1 MKEWD
6 VLLVVD
12 MQNDFIDG
20 ALGTKEAPKIID
32 NVVATI
38 DVFKD
43 YGDIIVYT
51 KDLHDDHYSET
62 REGMFIHTKHCMK
75 NTHGADICD
84 KVHNALEDDECKA
97 HDIIKL
103 EKSTFGATIDPLYL
117 RLRRY
122 NNFDWCRTLE
132 VNKHRNKIKKIF
144 IVGLCTDI
152 CILSNAIILQNLF
165 PDAEII
171 VDASSCAGTTP
182 EAHDRA
188 LECMMGLG
196 ITVAGM
202 GEEPWREK

>member
-20 ALGTKEAPKIID
+20 ALGTKEAPQIID
-32 NVVATI
+32 NVVSTI

-43 YGDIIVYT
+43 HGDIIVYT
-51 KDLHDDHYSET
+51 KDLHDDHYSRT
-62 REGMFIHTKHCMK
+62 RERMFIHKEHCMI
-75 NTHGADICD
+75 NTNGADICD
-84 KVHNALEDDECKA
+84 KVYMALENNYHKA
-97 HDIIKL
+97 HDIIELK
-103 EKSTFGATIDPLYL
+103 KSTFGVIDPLYHV
-117 RLRRY
+117 LRRY
-122 NNFDWCRTLE
+122 NNFDKWQTPE
-132 VNKHRNKIKKIF
+132 VNKHRNKIDRIF
-144 IVGLCTDI
+144 IIGLCTDI
-152 CILSNAIILQNLF
+152 CILSNAIIAQNLF

-196 ITVAGM
+196 ITVVGM
-202 GEEPWREK
+202 GEEPWRGK